1 MQLVLIWKT
10 DNNNYDN
17 DNNYNDDNVDD
28 NANYEWTGNLFK
40 YSSWI

>member
-1 MQLVLIWKT
+1 MHIVLIWKN

-28 NANYEWTGNLFK
+28 NDNYDWTGNLFK